1 MLRIVFRA
9 PLALFAAA
17 SLAACTGTGPVSP
30 LNDGPEFPV
39 YETFDPTGYEASPV
53 AVAVK
58 AVHDVSERLMD
69 GRVVLPQTQPEPPR
83 VVLEPRQVDGY
94 RIQVFTS
101 ESRDTAERIR
111 GEVSE
116 WLSRNPSAA
125 GSMQY
130 GLPLVAYLQPYY
142 RVRLG
147 AFQRENE
154 ARQALELVRRQYP
167 EAFIVP
173 DLVTVMAPPVD
184 SR

>member
-1 MLRIVFRA
+1 M
-9 PLALFAAA
+9 
-17 SLAACTGTGPVSP
+17 T
-30 LNDGPEFPV
+30 
-39 YETFDPTGYEASPV
+39 YETFDPTGYEASPP
-53 AVAVK
+53 AVAIA

-69 GRVVLPQTQPEPPR
+69 GRVVLPQTQEPPPR
-83 VVLEPRQVDGY
+83 VELEPRQVDGY

-111 GEVSE
+111 GEVTE
-116 WLSRNPSAA
+116 WLSQNPSAA
-125 GSMQY
+125 GSMRF
-130 GLPLVAYLQPYY
+130 GMPLVAYLQPYY

-147 AFQRENE
+147 AFQYEND

-173 DLVTVMAPPVD
+173 DLVTVMARPAE